1 MCINIR
7 KRKEKFT
14 MKKSKILS
22 LLFCASALTLA
33 GCNGGGDTSSA
44 PEGSTSDVPASTS
57 GSVDPSGSSSSVAPV
72 PTDWS
77 AEIKSQMTSLLD
89 GHVLPFV
96 NANWELANI
105 GLRFGVM
112 AYDEVLTSEKLA
124 ELYSDYTESTAIT
137 GADYCFE
144 KETEHGTVAVGILS
158 GTQQGKKAVA
168 IAASYSGT
176 VTEWAAPDLTKMEQY
191 GGAVYPFPGGE
202 WYTPY
207 ANTSGAVITYSVSE
221 SQTEDSVAAAFREAG
236 FLVAV
241 ASDEDGYEFTKA
253 SGTKFANGYI
263 YTRVVDT
270 IRRVIILGKLGS
282 TPYVT
287 DEFSVSANLSEVNP
301 GGEVTLTVSARAYT
315 ETPVITVSPENA
327 ATFVEEKSSGNT
339 FVYSISESVEA
350 ETVITFTAS
359 LPVAEKEGSVEVT
372 VVTEKAD
379 WTADE
384 KALMAEAFSFELPFF
399 GADWVFELV
408 GEDKNPVA
416 HADVTGATEAVE
428 AALLGAGFVK
438 WQAGYAKFGFEGS
451 VLFTLGVSEDESST
465 SVGIKLVNFPAE
477 GWSADEKAMM
487 TEKFGI
493 EFPYFLGADVFTP
506 LYWDEAKS
514 AITTTA
520 ATVSALD
527 YAMMF
532 LNAGYSVYYGDS
544 GKTWLYT
551 EFDVGP
557 FTSRTTIRIE
567 FHPVVSGADGSC
579 DIVMSA
585 STVEN
590 TQTAT
595 FPADVLAEQM
605 KAVAAEPEYEYVAP
619 SYDGAE
625 SYYYHY
631 DIDEKGR
638 LTFVIIVDLGEGG
651 SATGAMDTYI
661 NALTALGYIDGRPH
675 GLAGFISP
683 DYFFMV
689 VVEAISDT
697 VFQIT
702 VM

>member
-1 MCINIR
+1 
-7 KRKEKFT
+7 

-22 LLFCASALTLA
+22 LLLCASALTLA
-33 GCNGGGDTSSA
+33 GCNGGGGDTSSA
-44 PEGSTSDVPASTS
+44 PEGSTSDVPASSS
-57 GSVDPSGSSSSVAPV
+57 GSVDPSGSSSSSVAPI
-72 PTDWS
+72 PTDWDS
-77 AEIKSQMTSLLD
+77 TIKSQMTSLLD

-96 NANWELANI
+96 NAKWELADF

-124 ELYSDYTESTAIT
+124 ESYSDYSPSTAIT

-144 KETEHGTVAVGILS
+144 KQTEHGTVAVGLLG
-158 GTQQGKKAVA
+158 GTQKGKKFVAV
-168 IAASYSGT
+168 AASYNGT
-176 VTEWAAPDLTKMEQY
+176 LTEWAAPDLAKMEQY

-202 WYTPY
+202 WVAPYT
-207 ANTSGAVITYSVSE
+207 NTSGAVITYSTSD

-270 IRRVIILGKLGS
+270 VRRVIIQGKLGS

-287 DEFSVSANLSEVNP
+287 DEFSVSSNISEVNP

-315 ETPVITVSPENA
+315 ETPVITVSPEDA

-359 LPVAEKEGSVEVT
+359 LPVAEKESSVEVT

-379 WTADE
+379 WTVDE

-408 GEDKNPVA
+408 GEDDDPVA
-416 HADVTGATEAVE
+416 HADVTGVAETVE
-428 AALLGAGFVK
+428 SALLGAGFVR
-438 WQAGYAKFGFEGS
+438 WQGGYAKFGFEGA

-465 SVGIKLVNFPAE
+465 SVGIKFVNFPAAD
-477 GWSADEKAMM
+477 WSVDEKALMA
-487 TEKFGI
+487 EKFEI
-493 EFPYFLGADVFTP
+493 EFPFFLGADVFTP
-506 LYWDEAKS
+506 LYWDEAKG

-520 ATVSALD
+520 ATVGAFD
-527 YAMMF
+527 YAMML
-532 LNAGYSVYYGDS
+532 LNAGYPVFYGDS
-544 GKTWLYT
+544 GQTWFYT
-551 EFDVGP
+551 EYDVGP

-567 FHPVVSGADGSC
+567 FHPVVPGAEGSC

-595 FPADVLAEQM
+595 FPIDVLSEQM
-605 KAVAAEPEYEYVAP
+605 KAAAAEPEYEYVAP

-631 DIDEKGR
+631 DVDEEGA

-651 SATGAMDTYI
+651 SAADAVNTYFD
-661 NALTALGYIDGRPH
+661 ALAALGYIDGRPY
-675 GLAGFISP
+675 GIAGFVSP
-683 DYFFMV
+683 DYFFLV
-689 VVEAISDT
+689 NAEAISDT

-702 VM
+702 VQ